1 VRALLAAVRI
11 AFRAIIRNKM
21 RAALTILGIL
31 IGVAAVVVVVAL
43 GTGTR
48 DAVTRR
54 FSSLGATLI
63 YIWPQ
68 ATQSSGVRL
77 SSMGRLT
84 EADGEALVKECTSV
98 ATVVP
103 FNAAGVQVVMGDRN
117 WPTTAM
123 GTTRAYLTVR
133 NFEIAKGAMWT
144 ETDEQLKG
152 KVVVLGDAVREA
164 LFGNQDGLGQ
174 YVRIGRYAYRV
185 VGVLTKKGNSP
196 FGEDQDDRLLMPLSS
211 HRARVAPMPP
221 GRVGSLLA
229 SATSELTI
237 DRALAQITSILRQR
251 HRITIPEAEP
261 DFVVRSPL
269 ELRRTLEGIFDVLTL
284 VLSAIAAV
292 ALLVG
297 GVGVMN
303 IMLVSVTER
312 TREIG
317 IRMAIG
323 AQAFDI
329 LQQFLVE
336 AVSLCVMG
344 GLIGILM
351 GSMAIMG
358 LSKALDLTMALPIPA
373 VVAAVATSVII
384 GVTFGFLPA
393 RRAAL
398 LDPITALRND

>member
-1 VRALLAAVRI
+1 VRALLAAIKI
-11 AFRAIIRNKM
+11 AFRAIARSKL

-31 IGVAAVVVVVAL
+31 IGVAAVVIVVAL
-43 GTGTR
+43 GTSTR
-48 DAVTRR
+48 DAITRR
-54 FSSLGATLI
+54 FSSLGATVI

-68 ATQSSGVRL
+68 ATQSSGVRAT
-77 SSMGRLT
+77 SMGHLT
-84 EADGEALVKECTSV
+84 EGDAEAIAKEATSI

-103 FNAAGVQVVMGDRN
+103 FNASGVQVVVGDRN

-123 GTTRAYLTVR
+123 GTTRGYLTVR
-133 NFEIAKGAMWT
+133 AFTIAKGEMWS
-144 ETDEQLKG
+144 ESDEQLKA

-164 LFGNQDGLGQ
+164 LFGNQDGIGQ

-196 FGEDQDDRLLMPLSS
+196 FGEDQDDRLLMPMGS
-211 HRARVAPMPP
+211 HRARIAPMPP
-221 GRVGSLLA
+221 GRVGSLIA
-229 SATSELTI
+229 AATSELTL
-237 DRALAQITSILRQR
+237 DRSLDQVTSILKQR
-251 HRITIPEAEP
+251 HHIQPEAEP

-269 ELRRTLEGIFDVLTL
+269 ELRRTLETIFDTLTL
-284 VLSAIAAV
+284 LLGAIAGV

-323 AQAFDI
+323 AQATDI
-329 LQQFLVE
+329 LVQFLVE
-336 AVSLCVMG
+336 AVTLCMIG
-344 GLIGILM
+344 GVVGIAFGAL
-351 GSMAIMG
+351 AIAG

-373 VVAAVATSVII
+373 VIVAVTTSVII

-398 LDPITALRND
+398 LDPITALRTD

>member
-1 VRALLAAVRI
+1 VRGILAAIRI
-11 AFRAIIRNKM
+11 AFRAIARSKL

-31 IGVAAVVVVVAL
+31 IGVAAVVIVVAL

-54 FSSLGATLI
+54 FSSLGATVI

-68 ATQSSGVRL
+68 ATQTSGVRQ

-84 EADGEALVKECTSV
+84 EADGEALTKEATSIS
-98 ATVVP
+98 TVVP
-103 FNAAGVQVVMGDRN
+103 FNAAGVQVVIGDRN

-123 GTTRAYLTVR
+123 GTTRGYLSVR
-133 NFEIAKGAMWT
+133 AFTIAKGEMWT
-144 ETDEQLKG
+144 ETDEQLKT
-152 KVVVLGDAVREA
+152 KVVVLGDAVRES
-164 LFGNQDGLGQ
+164 LFGNQDGIGQ

-185 VGVLTKKGNSP
+185 LGVLAKKGNSP

-211 HRARVAPMPP
+211 LRARVAPMPP
-221 GRVGSLLA
+221 GRVGTLIA
-229 SATSELTI
+229 SATTELAI
-237 DRALAQITSILRQR
+237 DRALDQATSILRQR
-251 HRITIPEAEP
+251 HHILQDAEP
-261 DFVVRSPL
+261 DFAVRSPL
-269 ELRRTLEGIFDVLTL
+269 ELRRTLEKIFDVLTL
-284 VLSAIAAV
+284 LLSAIAAV

-329 LQQFLVE
+329 LVQFLVE
-336 AVSLCVMG
+336 AVTLCVLG
-344 GLIGILM
+344 GVVGILF
-351 GSMAIMG
+351 GSVAIVG
-358 LSKALDLTMALPIPA
+358 LSKALDMKMALPIPA
-373 VVAAVATSVII
+373 VIAAVTTSVLI

-398 LDPITALRND
+398 LDPITALRNE